1 MRKKFIAQA
10 VTLYDPEEQMVIGTV
25 LLYETKPI
33 PWMPSD
39 GILVFNGDGY
49 DSDAGYIVYVLL
61 AGEGKGRMPESI
73 LMGMGLTP
81 VSTPSNETCKKVKKI
96 PMVLIHGKRPKNKGA
111 SAPFSP

>member
-1 MRKKFIAQA
+1 MKKKFIAQA

-49 DSDAGYIVYVLL
+49 DSDAGYIIYVLL
-61 AGEGKGRMPESI
+61 AGEEKRTNARVYINGHGFNAR
-73 LMGMGLTP
+73 
-81 VSTPSNETCKKVKKI
+81 
-96 PMVLIHGKRPKNKGA
+96 IHSQQRNL
-111 SAPFSP
+111 

>member
-61 AGEGKGRMPESI
+61 AGEEKRTNARVYINGHGFNAR
-73 LMGMGLTP
+73 
-81 VSTPSNETCKKVKKI
+81 
-96 PMVLIHGKRPKNKGA
+96 IHFQQRNL
-111 SAPFSP
+111 

>member
-1 MRKKFIAQA
+1 MKKKFIAQA

-49 DSDAGYIVYVLL
+49 DSDAGYIVYILL
-61 AGEGKGRMPESI
+61 AGEGKRTNARVYINGHGFNAR
-73 LMGMGLTP
+73 
-81 VSTPSNETCKKVKKI
+81 
-96 PMVLIHGKRPKNKGA
+96 IHSQQRNL
-111 SAPFSP
+111 

>member
-1 MRKKFIAQA
+1 MNKKFIAQA

-61 AGEGKGRMPESI
+61 AGEEKRTNARVYINGHGFNAR
-73 LMGMGLTP
+73 
-81 VSTPSNETCKKVKKI
+81 
-96 PMVLIHGKRPKNKGA
+96 IHFQQRNL
-111 SAPFSP
+111 